1 MSSPKKQETLS
12 APRGTKD
19 ILGEESQNWRE
30 LEKKWFDLCSL
41 FGFEEIRVPTFESTD
56 LYCRG
61 VGEGTDIV
69 GKEMFTFSDRGG
81 RSLTLRPEGTAGVVR
96 AVIENGLLWK
106 TMPLQLC
113 YNLSCF
119 RNERP
124 QAGRFKEF
132 HQFGAEVF
140 GVPFPTAD
148 AEIIKLAYEFFQ
160 NLGITDLE
168 LHINSIGCPQCR
180 DEYKKVLVDY
190 LNKESSDL
198 CKSCNDR
205 LGTNPLRT
213 LDCKEKVCQSVTKNA
228 PSMLDYLCESCAEHF
243 SVLRYIL
250 DESGIVYKVN
260 PKIVRGLDYYNRT
273 VFEFISSHL
282 GAQSTVCGGG
292 RYDSLVETLG
302 GKPTPALGF
311 GMGVERLML
320 VLEAIGYKYENP
332 KSTEVYVCAMSTES
346 MTVGMNLV
354 DKMRKAGIKAATN
367 MMDKSLKS
375 QMKFADKIGAEY
387 TVVIGTDE
395 LRSHKAEIKPMK
407 GQTEIPASIMEFCMP
422 ETEVNEEGK
431 EIRYIGIKEYQ
442 SR

>member
-1 MSSPKKQETLS
+1 MSKKAETIT

-19 ILGEESQNWRE
+19 ILPEEAAKWSE
-30 LEKKWFDLCSL
+30 LEQKWFNQCAL
-41 FGFEEIRVPTFESTD
+41 FGFSEIRVPTFESTD

-61 VGEGTDIV
+61 VGESTDIV
-69 GKEMFTFSDRGG
+69 GKEMFTFEDRGG

-96 AVIENGLLWK
+96 STIENGLLWK

-148 AEIIKLAYEFFQ
+148 AEIIKLAHGFFQ
-160 NLGITDLE
+160 SLGIDDLE
-168 LHINSIGCPQCR
+168 LHINSIGCPTCR
-180 DEYKKVLVDY
+180 EEYKNALLSY
-190 LNKESSDL
+190 LETEKNDL
-198 CKSCNDR
+198 CRNCQER
-205 LGTNPLRT
+205 LATNPLRII
-213 LDCKEKVCQSVTKNA
+213 DCKEKLCQDVTKNA
-228 PSMLDYLCESCAEHF
+228 PSMQDYLCESCAEHF
-243 SVLRYIL
+243 SVLQYIL
-250 DESGIVYKVN
+250 DESGIAYRVN

-320 VLEAIGYKYENP
+320 ILDAVGYKYENAENL
-332 KSTEVYVCAMSTES
+332 SVYVCAMSTEA
-346 MTVGMNLV
+346 MTVGMKLVEGMRRKGIPAGSNL
-354 DKMRKAGIKAATN
+354 
-367 MMDKSLKS
+367 MDKSLKS
-375 QMKFADKIGAEY
+375 QMKFADKIGADY
-387 TVVIGTDE
+387 AIVIGTDE
-395 LRSHKAEIKPMK
+395 LRSHKAEIKPMR
-407 GQTEIPASIMEFCMP
+407 GQTEIPQDIAEFCLP
-422 ETEVNEEGK
+422 ETETNDNGETV
-431 EIRYIGIKEYQ
+431 RYVGIKEYQ
-442 SR
+442 SK